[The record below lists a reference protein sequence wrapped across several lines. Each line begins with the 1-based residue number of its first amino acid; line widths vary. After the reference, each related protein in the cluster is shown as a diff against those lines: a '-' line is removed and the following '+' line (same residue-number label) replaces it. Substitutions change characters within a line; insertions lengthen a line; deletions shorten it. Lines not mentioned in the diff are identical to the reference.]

1 MANVSVIH
9 YPQLDT
15 VLMVE
20 HYIQEHDG
28 EFKKRQLWEHL
39 PKKMMYQTYNLII
52 EYLLYSGKI
61 SVDAEGKIGWI
72 HNPDVVKRLK
82 HNELFWKPGM
92 KTKDRGNSLQQ
103 LRNILVP
110 ILKQY
115 GVRRA
120 GIFGSTARS
129 EAKTTSDIDI
139 LIDMRRGASLLD
151 LAGLKVDLED
161 AVGRTVDIVEYKM
174 IKPEIRKQVLSEEV
188 AIL

>member
-1 MANVSVIH
+1 MSVIH

-20 HYIQEHDG
+20 HFIQEHDG

-39 PKKMMYQTYNLII
+39 PRKMMYQTYSLIV
-52 EYLLYSGKI
+52 EYLQYSRKI

-72 HNPDVVKRLK
+72 HYSEVLKRMK
-82 HNELFWKPGM
+82 HSELFWKPTM
-92 KTKDRGNSLQQ
+92 KTKDEVTNLQRLQ
-103 LRNILVP
+103 SILVP

-120 GIFGSTARS
+120 GIFGSTARN
-129 EAKTTSDIDI
+129 EANNKSDIDI
-139 LIDMRRGASLLD
+139 LIYLKKNASLLD

-161 AVGRTVDIVEYKM
+161 ATGRTIDLVEYKM
-174 IKPEIRKQVLSEEV
+174 IRPESKKQILSDEV